1 MEIQDAK
8 NINGAASQYDRWLRA
23 LDPDY
28 AQVDGRSFSELL
40 NFAVQFGKLINFYD
54 IENNPDGDWEL
65 FFLTDTAMIVAS
77 QQATNLSELQHEFT
91 RLEQSTL
98 QAESFESKFNSL
110 RQTFALVLKLARQI
124 DLQLRVLELRSSGE
138 TQRLLRQAI
147 VTEIESSLS
156 SQLRRLK
163 AYDLGAGEGG
173 ALGRVIGLNYEGF
186 SSVWR
191 LPGNC
196 ADATIYRG
204 RTANRKVA
212 HALPE
217 LGSIFSSCLYAVS
230 DLRQL
235 SLAQM
240 PAALKEGNH
249 SPQLALYI
257 AFARLL
263 QTAQETINTFSSR
276 YARFYYR
283 DILRESD
290 AAAIPD
296 RVYLTF
302 ALDESKNLPDTTV
315 PANTLFPAGK
325 DTDGGDL
332 VYASDRD
339 LVVSNAAIATLQTL
353 RVIQGKLTPDDPD
366 PSAAAVVQ
374 RILSSEI
381 TPDPAAAAENSWA
394 TFGERQIGKTETEVT
409 QPATLGFALASSYL
423 WLTGGTRTVTVGLA
437 YSSESW
443 AKFIELLAKLSAA
456 TSVPVETIFAS
467 ILREA
472 FTLYVSMSAGWF
484 RIEQYTVLPAALA
497 TVDDA
502 LIELRFELPPNIP
515 PLVAYDPASGAA
527 ANDGSAKVVV
537 AAAADPTVYVSNP
550 APSLPTLK
558 SYLRQDPVSLGTL
571 EVYPLSLLA
580 ELELTGFRISTSVS
594 NLTGLQ
600 LANTDGEIDTSV
612 PFPLFGGVPVA
623 GSYLLISHEELFAKT
638 IDGLQLYLNWFNL
651 PSNNDGFQGY
661 YRDYVIGPN
670 GQFQSNLFN
679 NGVFHG
685 GLSIQNPGK
694 WFLSGSSV
702 CPEVPAEDVD
712 VLLFRT
718 QPDCNDT
725 RPADPLCPFTAF
737 DTLTV
742 CRSAPPLYYDAATS
756 AIKLELTS
764 PAYAFGNDLY
774 AANVLNAVLE
784 NLPDTNFCRE
794 RSLAECA
801 VLAAAAECIETG
813 LQYLAACS
821 ETMNDMR
828 GQCVRTCVSIC
839 LECLRVHSIESVT
852 QALEN
857 SKGLPVEDL
866 LRRIQAR
873 LQTRPAI
880 ADGSL
885 EESAKASVTLL
896 AEWLDSFRQE
906 IPAGV
911 AAGIERSS
919 AILNAILSVLAA
931 ADTCKEQGEGQ
942 EQCLTDLLTKCKK
955 QLDQAYANDLAKRMD
970 ECLGLKR
977 PLKYPSDPYLPQLV
991 SLTVSYSAHC
1001 ASPSTESDEGCGLFF
1016 NLSPFGS
1023 YDQLA
1028 PSPTPLLP
1036 RFTSP
1041 GNLYLGFSGLV
1052 TPQTLTLL
1060 FQTAVNTGEDVS
1072 AQLPPVAW
1080 EYLSGNC
1087 WHSFPTS
1094 SILAD
1099 STNGLQN
1106 SGIVALDFP
1115 AVDLSNNTVLA
1126 AGNQWLR
1133 ASVTASADEF
1143 PCTIG
1148 IYPHAVLATWS
1159 DNDNTGAHL
1168 VQPLPANTIKTSVPP
1183 LPAIAAIQQPMPS
1196 FGGRPAETGTV
1207 AFDIRVGERLRHK
1220 ERAIL
1225 GWDYERLVLERFPT
1239 VWKTQTLPARDLE
1252 GGDVPGHVLVVIV
1265 VGPDSVGVADPTVPA
1280 ATGEMLGQI
1289 QAYLEGLISPFIQ
1302 VKVVNPRYVRI
1313 EVRATVQFAAAND
1326 AGASLKQLN
1335 NELVQYLS
1343 PWFYDAARA
1352 ARGGQ
1357 YISEADISEFIQT
1370 RPYVDALVSLEPL
1383 KYEPPRVTLD
1393 WYFLTSAQQH
1403 KLSVAQPG
1411 DAGAPAG
1418 TS

>member
-1 MEIQDAK
+1 MEMQDAK

-40 NFAVQFGKLINFYD
+40 SFSVQFGKLINFYD
-54 IENNPDGDWEL
+54 LENNPDGDWEL
-65 FFLTDTAMIVAS
+65 FFLTDPAMIIAS
-77 QQATNLSELQHEFT
+77 QQATNLSELQHEFN

-98 QAESFESKFNSL
+98 QAESFESKFDLL
-110 RQTFALVLKLARQI
+110 RQTFALILKLARQV
-124 DLQLRVLELRSSGE
+124 DFQLRALELRPSGE

-156 SQLRRLK
+156 SQLDRLK
-163 AYDLGAGEGG
+163 TYDLGAGESG
-173 ALGRVIGLNYEGF
+173 ALGRVIGLDYEGF

-191 LPGNC
+191 LRGNC

-204 RTANRKVA
+204 RTASRKIA

-217 LGSIFSSCLYAVS
+217 LASIFSSCLYAIS
-230 DLRQL
+230 DLKQL

-240 PAALKEGNH
+240 PATLKEGNH
-249 SPQLALYI
+249 PPQIALYI
-257 AFARLL
+257 AFARLF

-290 AAAIPD
+290 SAAIPD
-296 RVYLTF
+296 HVYLTF
-302 ALDESKNLPDTTV
+302 ALDESKHLPDTTV

-325 DTDGGDL
+325 DSDGGDL
-332 VYASDRD
+332 VYASDRE
-339 LVVSNAAIATLQTL
+339 LRVSSAAIATLQTL
-353 RVIQGKLTPDDPD
+353 RVIQGKLIPDDPD
-366 PSAAAVVQ
+366 PAATVVQ
-374 RILSSEI
+374 RILSSAV
-381 TPDPAAAAENSWA
+381 TVSPTAAAANSWA
-394 TFGERQIGKTETEVT
+394 TFGQTEVGKTETEVT
-409 QPATLGFALASSYL
+409 QLATLGFAFSSSYL
-423 WLTGGTRTVTVGLA
+423 WLTGGTRTVTVGLGS
-437 YSSESW
+437 SSESW
-443 AKFIELLAKLSAA
+443 ARFVETLAKLSAA
-456 TSVPVETIFAS
+456 TSVSVETIFSS
-467 ILREA
+467 ILDAA

-484 RIEQYTVLPAALA
+484 RIEQYTVLPVALA
-497 TVDDA
+497 PCEEA
-502 LIELRFELPPNIP
+502 LIELQFELPPNIP
-515 PLVAYDPASGAA
+515 PLVAYDPASGTAA
-527 ANDGSAKVVV
+527 RDGSAKVVV
-537 AAAADPTVYVSNP
+537 TAAADPAVYASNP

-558 SYLRQDPVSLGTL
+558 AYLRQDPVSLETL

-580 ELELTGFRISTSVS
+580 ELELTAFRISTSVS

-600 LANTDGEIDTSV
+600 LANTDGEIDRSV
-612 PFPLFGGVPVA
+612 PFPLFGGVPVV

-651 PSNNDGFQGY
+651 PPNKDGFQGY
-661 YRDYVIGPN
+661 YRDYVIGSN
-670 GQFQSNLFN
+670 GKFQSNLFN

-702 CPEVPAEDVD
+702 CPEAPVEPVD

-718 QPDCNDT
+718 QPGCHAT
-725 RPADPLCPFTAF
+725 RPADPLCPVTAF
-737 DTLTV
+737 DALTV
-742 CRSAPPLYYDAATS
+742 CRSAPPLYYDAATG

-764 PAYAFGNDLY
+764 PSYSFGNDLY

-801 VLAAAAECIETG
+801 VLAAASQCIETG

-821 ETMNDMR
+821 KTMEDMR
-828 GQCVRTCVSIC
+828 SQCVGTCVSIC
-839 LECLRVHSIESVT
+839 LECLLDHSIESLA
-852 QALEN
+852 QALED
-857 SKGLPVEDL
+857 SKGFPVEDL
-866 LRRIQAR
+866 LRRMQAR
-873 LQTRPAI
+873 LQTRPAV

-885 EESAKASVTLL
+885 EQSATASVTLL
-896 AEWLDSFRQE
+896 TEWLESFREE

-911 AAGIERSS
+911 AAGMERSGV
-919 AILNAILSVLAA
+919 ILNAILCVLAA
-931 ADTCKEQGEGQ
+931 AETCKDLGEGQ
-942 EQCLTDLLTKCKK
+942 EQCLTDLLTTCKK
-955 QLDQAYANDLAKRMD
+955 QLDQAYATDLAKRMD
-970 ECLGLKR
+970 ECLGLKQ
-977 PLKYPSDPYLPQLV
+977 PLKYPNDPYLPQLV

-1001 ASPSTESDEGCGLFF
+1001 DSPSTENDEGCGLFF
-1016 NLSPFGS
+1016 NLSPFGG
-1023 YDQLA
+1023 YEQLA
-1028 PSPTPLLP
+1028 PSTAAPTPLLP
-1036 RFTSP
+1036 RFSSP

-1052 TPQTLTLL
+1052 APQTLTLL
-1060 FQTAVNTGEDVS
+1060 FQTAVNTGENGG

-1087 WHSFPTS
+1087 WHSFPPS
-1094 SILAD
+1094 SIDAD

-1106 SGIVALDFP
+1106 SGIIALDFP
-1115 AVDLSNNTVLA
+1115 AVDLSNNTALA

-1133 ASVTASADEF
+1133 ASVSAAADQF
-1143 PCTIG
+1143 PATLG

-1168 VQPLPANTIKTSVPP
+1168 AQPLPANTIKSSVPP
-1183 LPAIAAIQQPMPS
+1183 LPAIAAIQQPLPS
-1196 FGGRPAETGTV
+1196 FGGRPAETGTA

-1239 VWKTQTLPARDLE
+1239 VWKTQTLAARNLE
-1252 GGDVPGHVLVVIV
+1252 GGDVPGQVLVVIV

-1289 QAYLEGLISPFIQ
+1289 QAYLEGLSSPFIQ
-1302 VKVVNPRYVRI
+1302 LHVVNPRYVRI
-1313 EVRATVQFAAAND
+1313 EVSATVQFGAGND

-1352 ARGGQ
+1352 ARGSH

-1370 RPYVDALVSLEPL
+1370 RPYVDALVSLDEL
-1383 KYEPPRVTLD
+1383 AYEPPRDALD

-1403 KLSVAQPG
+1403 KIQIA
-1411 DAGAPAG
+1411 
-1418 TS
+1418 